1 MPQRATTIFARLLI
15 ALGLIFGVVA
25 MHTSLDASAMAVLQ
39 PSAPTAV
46 ADSMGVAAGFSAE
59 PAAMSAHQELSD
71 SVMQDV
77 MHACVFLAVAA
88 ILAMMVSPAF
98 GARMALPLPRVI
110 AVRRWRTHAPRGI
123 DRTLSL
129 CVLRI

>member
-25 MHTSLDASAMAVLQ
+25 MHTSLDASAMAYS
-39 PSAPTAV
+39 SAPMAAAV
-46 ADSMGVAAGFSAE
+46 SMGAAAGFSAE
-59 PAAMSAHQELSD
+59 PAAMPAHQELSD
-71 SVMQDV
+71 SVMQDA
-77 MHACVFLAVAA
+77 MHACVFLVVAA
-88 ILAMMVSPAF
+88 ILAMMVTPAF
-98 GARMALPLPRVI
+98 GARVVLPLPRVL
-110 AVRRWRTHAPRGI
+110 AVRRRRTHALRGI